1 VKDLTCESLVNLTN
15 APVPH
20 LTAVIPSTSSTVPTE
35 KSTSEQTAIL
45 NTQKPFVAQFGMSSP
60 STAEEVKSL
69 INIPTALKCLEICGT
84 VVHSTLEVV
93 LKASASILSEI
104 TGSSE
109 GREKLLGVNE
119 VQKIA
124 MRIALSFPM
133 DKEIQKKKMSIESE
147 WVAVLNT
154 SEMIKKTIE
163 PPRSQSTYE
172 CSMHSCG
179 LCSNSHVFSPCV
191 PDMVDFKG
199 CSCHVSC
206 VNFWNTFIG
215 TA

>member
-154 SEMIKKTIE
+154 SEMIKNICTAKVHAFAWIKLMLDLLYIG
-163 PPRSQSTYE
+163 QI
-172 CSMHSCG
+172 
-179 LCSNSHVFSPCV
+179 
-191 PDMVDFKG
+191 
-199 CSCHVSC
+199 VSL
-206 VNFWNTFIG
+206 F
-215 TA
+215 